1 THSQDHYI
9 GIDVG
14 TGSARAC
21 LIDSTGE
28 LKALASENI
37 QLWEPASYGG
47 LHYEQSTTDIWKCIC
62 ICVKKIVAEAK
73 VDPRTIKGIGIDAT
87 CSLAVFTHD
96 TDEPVPI
103 TSPDFANDGNDRNVI
118 LWLDH
123 RALAETDKINS
134 TKHNLLRYVGGTMSL
149 EMEMPKVL
157 WLKNN
162 MPPELFDRCKFY
174 DLADALT
181 HMATGNET
189 RSFCSTV
196 CKQGYVPVGVDGSV
210 KGWQEDFYH
219 DIGLGDLVKDEFK
232 RIGGVD
238 RVNGSYLSAG
248 ELVGGLSEKAA
259 QELGLPPGI
268 AVGSG
273 VIDAYAGWIGTV
285 GAKVKLSRDHLDET
299 IAPNDVS
306 QAFTRLAAVA
316 GTSTCHL
323 AMSKDAVFVPGV
335 WGPYR
340 DVLLP
345 GFWMAEGGQSATGQL
360 LKYMLESHAAY
371 QDTAAE
377 AEAAGKNIYDFL
389 NDHLRDLVKETNAP
403 SISYLGRHLFFYGDL
418 WGNRSPIAD
427 ANMRGA
433 VVGLGHDK
441 SKDSMATLYYATME
455 FIALQTRQIVETMN
469 NSGHSISSIFMSGSQ
484 CQNEILMDLIA
495 TACDMPV
502 LVPRYVNAAVV
513 HGAAMLGAKAAS
525 AKADGST
532 EPLWDIMDRMSK
544 PGKVVWSR
552 GDKAEKKLLD
562 AKYEVFLDQC
572 RTQQEYRK
580 KIDDAIK
587 GSSLDYRHLNMSFF
601 GANKGTPA
609 QATSTG
615 SLFGQPAQQNTQT
628 TAGTG
633 LFGGGAAAAAKPSP
647 LGASLFGSTTQQPQ
661 QQPQST
667 GLFGNKPALSLG
679 GLGGGLGLN
688 TNTAQQG
695 TGGGGFFG
703 ASQSTA
709 APAGTSLFASTAQ
722 PATTAQGATS
732 TLAPGMGASILGGA
746 LTNGNASNPT
756 QATTDSYFDS
766 LLEKNKKRAE
776 GETALGELPSLQLG
790 LGDLR
795 QRLKKLG
802 PRAGGATSAA
812 QDGKAH
818 YFLAASGV
826 DPGAAVKDLGSFGL
840 QARAERPSA
849 VSGAAELDVE
859 TYLSNLQTK
868 TTLSMIA
875 DGLDRSVR
883 DFDSFLEDNV
893 TMEWDAQRKRI
904 YEHFGIKPRESET
917 SAGRASSGTPA
928 RDAQGGTGGFGRS
941 RRKAASQ
948 APGDRATHRASM
960 LGRSGMQRSVIGT
973 PSRIGSHAPEFTDV
987 EPRKD
992 ATGPLNGVASSLDDR
1007 LLREKQGKLAEKIQD
1022 LNNARIA
1029 GEPICIFYELADIEA
1044 KSGDR
1049 HAPQIVEAYQ
1059 GMMDVVAENP
1069 ETGEAPR
1076 EREFAQ
1082 YYLDPNTQSTNAV
1095 KMRTN
1100 ILNGVRRFLEK
1111 KFYDEVNGLIAK
1123 YPQDA
1128 NLGGRPDV
1136 VSKIRAYVRLKIARK
1151 TLVKDNTELQSAGGE
1166 YVWAILFYLLRAGFV
1181 SEAAQYVNDNEHH
1194 FRSIDRAFL
1203 GYINSYASSGD
1214 RKLKRQMQDRCAN
1227 EYNQRIR
1234 NAPEGSIDPF
1244 RMACYKII
1252 GRCDLSNRSLDD
1264 KLDPNVYD
1272 WFWLQFALARESDRA
1287 LELAGESFGL
1297 SELQA
1302 SVREVGLKHF
1312 PKTPAEDT
1320 NGVFGMFFYLQLL
1333 SGMYEQAIAYLYQFS
1348 YVDAVHF
1355 AIALTY
1361 YGLLRPS
1368 DALASGNEL
1377 LSHNTRGSAQIN
1389 FGRMLGYYTRD
1400 FRAANAAAAVDYLVL
1415 ICLNDDKSPSG
1426 QQQAQLC
1433 HEALRELVLETR
1445 EFSRLIGDIR
1455 PDGLRIKG
1463 VVEER
1468 GPLID
1473 LGQEN
1478 DFIRTITLQAAS
1490 FADDNGR
1497 TTDAVLLYHLAGDY
1511 DSVVS
1516 IVSRALSEA
1525 ISLDIGEDPMRLV
1538 PVKPRVEGKDAA
1550 AQPGSSLSLAAID
1563 DPVELA
1569 QTMMTMYERDH
1580 MFWQNIRVQNRV
1592 ACSVLLQMSE
1602 IKGLVEAG
1610 RWPQCLDKIK
1620 ALDILPLEAHGNSN
1634 TIRQFAS
1641 RFSSL
1646 AQPVAINV
1654 PNLIMWTIICCTKQ
1668 RERLLSGQFNGNE
1681 STARMM
1687 VDGLKQMSVDLTTYT
1702 SQLKYR
1708 LPPHLHEALARASAD

>member
-1 THSQDHYI
+1 
-9 GIDVG
+9 
-14 TGSARAC
+14 
-21 LIDSTGE
+21 
-28 LKALASENI
+28 
-37 QLWEPASYGG
+37 
-47 LHYEQSTTDIWKCIC
+47 
-62 ICVKKIVAEAK
+62 
-73 VDPRTIKGIGIDAT
+73 
-87 CSLAVFTHD
+87 
-96 TDEPVPI
+96 
-103 TSPDFANDGNDRNVI
+103 
-118 LWLDH
+118 
-123 RALAETDKINS
+123 
-134 TKHNLLRYVGGTMSL
+134 
-149 EMEMPKVL
+149 
-157 WLKNN
+157 
-162 MPPELFDRCKFY
+162 
-174 DLADALT
+174 
-181 HMATGNET
+181 
-189 RSFCSTV
+189 
-196 CKQGYVPVGVDGSV
+196 
-210 KGWQEDFYH
+210 
-219 DIGLGDLVKDEFK
+219 
-232 RIGGVD
+232 
-238 RVNGSYLSAG
+238 
-248 ELVGGLSEKAA
+248 
-259 QELGLPPGI
+259 
-268 AVGSG
+268 
-273 VIDAYAGWIGTV
+273 
-285 GAKVKLSRDHLDET
+285 
-299 IAPNDVS
+299 
-306 QAFTRLAAVA
+306 
-316 GTSTCHL
+316 
-323 AMSKDAVFVPGV
+323 
-335 WGPYR
+335 
-340 DVLLP
+340 
-345 GFWMAEGGQSATGQL
+345 
-360 LKYMLESHAAY
+360 
-371 QDTAAE
+371 
-377 AEAAGKNIYDFL
+377 
-389 NDHLRDLVKETNAP
+389 
-403 SISYLGRHLFFYGDL
+403 
-418 WGNRSPIAD
+418 
-427 ANMRGA
+427 
-433 VVGLGHDK
+433 
-441 SKDSMATLYYATME
+441 
-455 FIALQTRQIVETMN
+455 
-469 NSGHSISSIFMSGSQ
+469 
-484 CQNEILMDLIA
+484 
-495 TACDMPV
+495 
-502 LVPRYVNAAVV
+502 
-513 HGAAMLGAKAAS
+513 
-525 AKADGST
+525 
-532 EPLWDIMDRMSK
+532 
-544 PGKVVWSR
+544 
-552 GDKAEKKLLD
+552 
-562 AKYEVFLDQC
+562 
-572 RTQQEYRK
+572 
-580 KIDDAIK
+580 
-587 GSSLDYRHLNMSFF
+587 
-601 GANKGTPA
+601 
-609 QATSTG
+609 
-615 SLFGQPAQQNTQT
+615 
-628 TAGTG
+628 
-633 LFGGGAAAAAKPSP
+633 
-647 LGASLFGSTTQQPQ
+647 
-661 QQPQST
+661 
-667 GLFGNKPALSLG
+667 
-679 GLGGGLGLN
+679 
-688 TNTAQQG
+688 
-695 TGGGGFFG
+695 
-703 ASQSTA
+703 
-709 APAGTSLFASTAQ
+709 
-722 PATTAQGATS
+722 
-732 TLAPGMGASILGGA
+732 MGASILGGA
-746 LTNGNASNPT
+746 STNGTTGNPT

-802 PRAGGATSAA
+802 PRAGGAAGAT

-840 QARAERPSA
+840 QARAERP
-849 VSGAAELDVE
+849 VTSGAAELDVE
-859 TYLSNLQTK
+859 TYLNNLQTK

-904 YEHFGIKPRESET
+904 YEHFGIKPRETEAG
-917 SAGRASSGTPA
+917 AGRSGGGTLA

-948 APGDRATHRASM
+948 APGDRATNRASM

-973 PSRIGSHAPEFTDV
+973 PSRIGTHAPEFTDV

-1007 LLREKQGKLAEKIQD
+1007 LLREKQGKLAEKVQE
-1022 LNNARIA
+1022 LNNARLMKQ
-1029 GEPICIFYELADIEA
+1029 PICIFYELADIEA

-1059 GMMDVVAENP
+1059 GMMDVVGENP
-1069 ETGEAPR
+1069 DTGDAPR
-1076 EREFAQ
+1076 ERQFAKQ
-1082 YYLDPNTQSTNAV
+1082 YLDPNTQSKEAV
-1095 KMRTN
+1095 EMRTR
-1100 ILNGVRRFLEK
+1100 ILTGVRRFLEK

-1136 VSKIRAYVRLKIARK
+1136 VSKIKAYVRLKIARK
-1151 TLVKDNTELQSAGGE
+1151 TLVKDNTELQMAGGE
-1166 YVWAILFYLLRAGFV
+1166 YVWAILFFLIRAGFV
-1181 SEAAQYVNDNEHH
+1181 SEAAQYVNNNENQ

-1203 GYINSYASSGD
+1203 GYINSYASSEE
-1214 RKLKRQMQDRCAN
+1214 RKLKKQMQDRCAN

-1264 KLDPNVYD
+1264 KLEPNVYD
-1272 WFWLQFALARESDRA
+1272 WFWLQFALARESDRSIDMY
-1287 LELAGESFGL
+1287 GDSFGL

-1361 YGLLRPS
+1361 YGLLRPT
-1368 DALASGNEL
+1368 DAQASGNEL
-1377 LSHNTRGSAQIN
+1377 LSHNTRGAPQIN

-1415 ICLNDDKSPSG
+1415 ICLNADEGASG

-1455 PDGLRIKG
+1455 PDGRRIKG

-1468 GPLID
+1468 GPLIA
-1473 LGQEN
+1473 LGQEQE
-1478 DFIRTITLQAAS
+1478 FIRTITVQAAS

-1525 ISLDIGEDPMRLV
+1525 ISLDIGEDPLRLV
-1538 PVKPRVEGKDAA
+1538 PVKPRVEGQEAA

-1569 QTMMTMYERDH
+1569 RTMMTMYERDH
-1580 MFWQNIRVQNRV
+1580 MFWQNIRDQNRV

-1620 ALDILPLEAHGNSN
+1620 GLEILPLSANGNSN
-1634 TIRQFAS
+1634 IIRQFAS

-1654 PNLIMWTIICCTKQ
+1654 PNLIIWTIICCTKQ
-1668 RERLLSGQFNGNE
+1668 RERLLSGQFSGNE
-1681 STARMM
+1681 STARML
-1687 VDGLKQMSVDLTTYT
+1687 VDELKQMSVDLTTYT